1 MLKMLHDPNYISLH
15 GAYVLETPGYFFG
28 NKVMKVTIKQ
38 QMLIQP
44 TKADAALSSSQT
56 QVKCW
61 DYTFSHSD
69 LGFQVNLGKR
79 TCQNHLKGFSKYIRR
94 FSKVPDILTLGS
106 QRSGKTAKRVL

>member
-1 MLKMLHDPNYISLH
+1 
-15 GAYVLETPGYFFG
+15 
-28 NKVMKVTIKQ
+28 MKVTIKQ

-79 TCQNHLKGFSKYIRR
+79 TCQNHLKGFSKYICR